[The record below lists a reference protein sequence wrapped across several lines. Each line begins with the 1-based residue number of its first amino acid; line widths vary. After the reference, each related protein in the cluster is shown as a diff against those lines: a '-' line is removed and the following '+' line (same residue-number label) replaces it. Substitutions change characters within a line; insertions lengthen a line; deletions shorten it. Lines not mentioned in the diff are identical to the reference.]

1 MGALD
6 RKIQTNRTGS
16 VKLKLTQGG
25 RPVAGCAVRIG
36 QKNHKFQ
43 FGSNWQDDIIRFA
56 RKELNGPAGEQPD
69 VITKLYLDL
78 FNQVTLP
85 FYWANFEPEQGKPG
99 TEMMK
104 KLASWYSSHDI
115 ALKGHPLCWHTLAPN
130 WLLNMTND
138 EILRTQI
145 DRIKRDVSDFA
156 GIVDTWD
163 VVNEAVI
170 MPIFDKYDNGLTRL
184 CKEKGRIELLKI
196 MFETARETNP
206 RARFLINDF
215 DTSPA
220 YDILVEGCLEAG
232 IEIDVIGIQSHM
244 HQGYWGVEKT
254 ERIIERFERFGL
266 PIHFTENTIISGDL
280 MPPEIKDLNDFQVT
294 DWPSTPEGEE
304 RQAEEVVTHIKTLL
318 SHPLVESI
326 TWWDIKDGAWLN
338 APSGLIR
345 RDNTPKPSYHALKDL
360 FKGEWW
366 LKPSEFVSDSKGE
379 IEVKGFLGEY
389 ELEFEGRL
397 QRFQIPSTE
406 ESEIQIDLL

>member
-6 RKIQTNRTGS
+6 RKIHKNRTGS
-16 VKLKLTQGG
+16 VKIKLTRGG
-25 RPVAGCAVRIG
+25 RPVTGCAVRIG

-56 RKELNGPAGEQPD
+56 GKELDGPAGEKAE
-69 VITKLYLDL
+69 ILTNLYLDL

-85 FYWANFEPEQGKPG
+85 FYWANFEPEQGRPG
-99 TEMMK
+99 TENMK
-104 KLASWYSSHDI
+104 KLASWYRSHDI

-130 WLLNMTND
+130 WLLDMTNE

-196 MFETARETNP
+196 MFETARKTNP

-254 ERIIERFERFGL
+254 ERILERFERFGL

-366 LKPSEFVSDSKGE
+366 LKPAEFVSDSKGE

-389 ELEFEGRL
+389 ELEFEGRH
-397 QRFQIPSTE
+397 QRFQIPSSE
-406 ESEIQIDLL
+406 ESEIQIDL